1 MITDAQAIR
10 GKSEIL
16 LATCSAKGKRLGC
29 RSRIGNDNPTKD
41 SGCNIT
47 FGIKPLCCPNNQ
59 NQKGLSS
66 KKGILPVWENAGNAL
81 ASTPVMM
88 GSNSEEL
95 NA

>member
-1 MITDAQAIR
+1 MTDAKAIR

-16 LATCSAKGKRLGC
+16 LATCFAKGKRFGY
-29 RSRIGNDNPTKD
+29 RSRIGKNNPTKD
-41 SGCNIT
+41 SGCDIT
-47 FGIKPLCCPNNQ
+47 FGIRPLCCPNNQ

-81 ASTPVMM
+81 ASTPVMI
-88 GSNSEEL
+88 GPNSEEL